1 MVHEAQPVD
10 LGALLVGANIH
21 VDLGARTAGTLIA
34 HLPEVVVLVAID
46 DALGREVLLP
56 EACGLVV
63 ALQPI
68 VGCSLEYG
76 HIEAIL
82 GQLEYLGQVF
92 PRPVDGL
99 VLEVVPE
106 GPVPQ
111 HLEHR
116 VVVGVVAYFLEVV
129 VLAADA
135 QALLRVGHA
144 GVLDLGIPEDDVLEL
159 VHPGIGEHQRR
170 VALDHHGSRGHDLV
184 PLAMEELLVRLA
196 DFLRSHAA
204 LVTHLCI

>member
-1 MVHEAQPVD
+1 MVHQAQPVD
-10 LGALLVGANIH
+10 LGTLLVGADIH
-21 VDLGARTAGTLIA
+21 VDLRARAAGTLIT
-34 HLPEVVVLVAID
+34 HFPEVIVLVAID

-56 EACGLVV
+56 EASGLIV
-63 ALQPI
+63 ALQAF
-68 VGCSLEYG
+68 VGRSLEDG

-92 PRPVDGL
+92 PRPVDSL

-135 QALLRVGHA
+135 
-144 GVLDLGIPEDDVLEL
+144 
-159 VHPGIGEHQRR
+159 
-170 VALDHHGSRGHDLV
+170 
-184 PLAMEELLVRLA
+184 
-196 DFLRSHAA
+196 
-204 LVTHLCI
+204 